1 MPDIKVD
8 YSQVTTV
15 ASRLTTEGGEIKT
28 TLTRLQGQVTEL
40 LTGTGGLW
48 LQQSSPV
55 MSAQYTEFNASLT
68 AAIENLGKFAESF
81 NMIAN
86 NLRTMDSQLAAPPPA
101 GGGK

>member
-1 MPDIKVD
+1 MAEIQVD
-8 YSQVTTV
+8 YGQVNTV

-68 AAIENLGKFAESF
+68 TAIENIGKFAESF
-81 NMIAN
+81 NLIAQ
-86 NLRTMDSQLAAPPPA
+86 NLQNMDTELSKPPPPSND
-101 GGGK
+101 G